1 MKKIPL
7 LFIIIIL
14 IIIVCQPFFI
24 SLFTNNQ
31 ILITISSSLV
41 YFFIAYPVFLIY
53 KNFNKDANERE
64 NSLLQNAHVYKEE
77 LGVLKASISHKYIF
91 YKHNPDEAFAWIS
104 DSVFNILGVSSSRFK
119 DDFAHYLNEDL
130 FDGAFDRVKEAAENG
145 IQVPLREITIK
156 GLNKQVFKFELREI
170 PLYNYKKEIIS
181 VWGTLHKVKEK
192 KIISPE
198 ICKSRDVKFNLL
210 FENINEGVLIIKG
223 DRFVDCNRKALAL
236 FETSKEQMLMYSPF
250 LRKFSPEI
258 QPSGKSSKEEALRNI
273 KLAYEGE
280 NQRFIWQHLKNY
292 KNPFMVEIKLSRFE
306 WETEYYLM
314 AVLVDLSFKEKCN
327 LEIQDKDKLLSILL
341 ENHNNGVAIVVDEK
355 IEKTNCELESITQYS
370 SKELISFESLFVLAA
385 DLEKV
390 RLSQVYTEI
399 VSGKSDVNEL
409 DYWFKRKDGSYI
421 YIKNRFY
428 STNNN
433 MKNRY
438 ILTSDIT
445 KKIVA
450 DYKQNPTEDKRK
462 ELEIYVPDL

>member
-1 MKKIPL
+1 
-7 LFIIIIL
+7 
-14 IIIVCQPFFI
+14 
-24 SLFTNNQ
+24 
-31 ILITISSSLV
+31 
-41 YFFIAYPVFLIY
+41 
-53 KNFNKDANERE
+53 
-64 NSLLQNAHVYKEE
+64 
-77 LGVLKASISHKYIF
+77 
-91 YKHNPDEAFAWIS
+91 
-104 DSVFNILGVSSSRFK
+104 
-119 DDFAHYLNEDL
+119 
-130 FDGAFDRVKEAAENG
+130 
-145 IQVPLREITIK
+145 
-156 GLNKQVFKFELREI
+156 
-170 PLYNYKKEIIS
+170 
-181 VWGTLHKVKEK
+181 
-192 KIISPE
+192 
-198 ICKSRDVKFNLL
+198 
-210 FENINEGVLIIKG
+210 
-223 DRFVDCNRKALAL
+223 
-236 FETSKEQMLMYSPF
+236 
-250 LRKFSPEI
+250 
-258 QPSGKSSKEEALRNI
+258 
-273 KLAYEGE
+273 
-280 NQRFIWQHLKNY
+280 
-292 KNPFMVEIKLSRFE
+292 MVEIKLSRFE